1 MISLFRK
8 RIASFWNGVV
18 YYAKGL
24 YKRFSDENILFL
36 ASGVAFNGILCLIPI
51 LLLLTSLIGIFIHQS
66 IFPLQKIDDVLNAI
80 FPPQPYAQDIKTSI
94 IGIIRDI
101 EEYRSTFGYT
111 GIVILIWASAS
122 MFSSI
127 RIVLN
132 RIYHLKPRKLV
143 ILTYIENLLFVIV
156 LGAMFIAANI
166 FSWFFVLIE
175 SFLRAIPEIGPI
187 DLTIFSE
194 VISVV
199 ISLLIA
205 FVIFYGINR
214 FVPGERIPRKVAAIA
229 AITTTS
235 LWWIAGKA
243 FAWYLAA
250 FHPYSKLYGTY
261 AVVLVFFLWIYYS
274 SAVFVAGVVVGQLY
288 RERRSQILP

>member
-1 MISLFRK
+1 MTRFIK
-8 RIASFWNGVV
+8 RLVTIRNGLV
-18 YYAKGL
+18 YYSKGL

-36 ASGVAFNGILCLIPI
+36 ASGVAFSAILYLIPI
-51 LLLLTSLIGIFIHQS
+51 LLLLTSLIGFFIHRS
-66 IFPLQKIDDVLNAI
+66 IVPLQKIDDVLNAI

-94 IGIIRDI
+94 VGIIMDI
-101 EEYRSTFGYT
+101 EKYRSAFGYT

-132 RIYHLKPRKLV
+132 RIYHLKPKKMV
-143 ILTYIENLLFVIV
+143 ILTYVENLLFVII
-156 LGAMFIAANI
+156 LGVMFIAANI
-166 FSWFFVLIE
+166 FSWLFVLIE
-175 SFLRAIPEIGPI
+175 SLIRAVPEIGSI

-194 VISVV
+194 LISIVISFF
-199 ISLLIA
+199 IG

-214 FVPGERIPRKVAAIA
+214 YVTGKRIPWKAAAVAAVTSA
-229 AITTTS
+229 S
-235 LWWIAGKA
+235 LWWMAGKA
-243 FAWYLAA
+243 FAWYLVA
-250 FHPYSKLYGTY
+250 FQPYSKLYGTY

-288 RERRSQILP
+288 RERNFPVPPA